1 MCSLSHL
8 VGGGFLYYSFQK
20 KNLNFYELIISLLFA
35 VFYVTDQKGNKLR
48 DVKLIENIQT
58 VSAALILASLSP
70 LAIFFAL
77 FLA

>member
-1 MCSLSHL
+1 M
-8 VGGGFLYYSFQK
+8 GAGFLYYVFR
-20 KNLNFYELIISLLFA
+20 NLIFFGTHIISLLSA

-58 VSAALILASLSP
+58 VSAALMMASLSS
-70 LAIFFAL
+70 LTIFYPL